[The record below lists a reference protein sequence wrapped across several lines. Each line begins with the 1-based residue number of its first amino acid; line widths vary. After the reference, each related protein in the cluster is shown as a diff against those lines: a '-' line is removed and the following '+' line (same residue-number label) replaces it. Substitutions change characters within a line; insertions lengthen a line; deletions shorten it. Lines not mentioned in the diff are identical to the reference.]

1 MRCWNEGVV
10 GDVACLQGVWHYV
23 LLPWPW
29 GMFISFLPAWDWLAL
44 DIQGFKFWVGWSEHQ
59 RSSALW
65 RLGFLLLWF
74 WFWIFGWKISVCW
87 QMFTLLLFLNFIWG
101 NALNFA
107 EPNLTLLQGVRR
119 NMELTSRRFN
129 WKDKKWL
136 FWGSGPGARE
146 RQSKELQFSIMSFS
160 NNRLK
165 MKLLLLYTEIEHQ
178 QFHIVQSNRFLSN

>member
-1 MRCWNEGVV
+1 MRFSVV
-10 GDVACLQGVWHYV
+10 VVVFFFASLFLSPFCCLKHGFSVKPGGERPYSSGSGTWTGKSLSPCTAN
-23 LLPWPW
+23 LLSERQIKHW
-29 GMFISFLPAWDWLAL
+29 ANKAL
-44 DIQGFKFWVGWSEHQ
+44 
-59 RSSALW
+59 SAL
-65 RLGFLLLWF
+65 
-74 WFWIFGWKISVCW
+74 
-87 QMFTLLLFLNFIWG
+87 IWG

-165 MKLLLLYTEIEHQ
+165 MKLLLLCTEIEHQ